1 MSIDMNIN
9 EMFSERNQELF
20 FNKLIMDLEN
30 NMDTFNLATK
40 YIITIEIAKLLSS
53 LKRIYDKYSVEIEDD
68 KIKEFLSR
76 TKTNL
81 LESVG
86 IAVSDKYSTNKKYV
100 RDSEGRPINR
110 TYLKDYHGH
119 IDESERSFEDT
130 LSLAVKEETEVN
142 LYETLVSLYPS
153 KNEEMHFDVLSA
165 VNKDFTGNLL
175 TRIQRESKHRN
186 MTLKNM
192 SEETYHKYLELHKKS
207 SGSQESVKKKIKKD
221 KKA

>member
-40 YIITIEIAKLLSS
+40 NIITIEIAKLLSS
-53 LKRIYDKYSVEIEDD
+53 LKRIYDKYSIDIDD
-68 KIKEFLSR
+68 TEIKELLSKTR
-76 TKTNL
+76 TSL

-86 IAVSDKYSTNKKYV
+86 IAVSDKYCTNSKYV
-100 RDSEGRPINR
+100 ENSQGRPINKS
-110 TYLKDYHGH
+110 YLKDYHSH
-119 IDESERSFEDT
+119 IDESERNFEDT

-142 LYETLVSLYPS
+142 LYENLVALYPS
-153 KNEEMHFDVLSA
+153 KNEEMHFDVLTTI
-165 VNKDFTGNLL
+165 NGDFTGNLL
-175 TRIQRESKHRN
+175 NRIQGESKHRN